1 MNATAVG
8 VLSSPAAIGARLA
21 DARLASRR
29 VRVVARRG
37 RKASSASPRFKVI
50 ADATYNDDD
59 ADQATGA
66 AAVLAGVAAAAAI
79 VVAGP
84 ARGADFEFMESARA
98 AGVSAPETSASIVLE
113 APQSFMGTAPR
124 EKRPVVDAGA
134 HGRYLD
140 ALNARDVEPGK
151 IKYLGDV
158 PNQPKGISR
167 FGSAATAA
175 DETASL
181 VSTGFALLIFAAVG
195 AAANRDGSGSK
206 TAGISKPKPSTPSK
220 PLAATKSTTAK
231 TKKTTA
237 KTVDGGRKIF

>member
-79 VVAGP
+79 AVAGP

-98 AGVSAPETSASIVLE
+98 AGVSAPTVPPPSS
-113 APQSFMGTAPR
+113 SR
-124 EKRPVVDAGA
+124 RP
-134 HGRYLD
+134 
-140 ALNARDVEPGK
+140 N
-151 IKYLGDV
+151 
-158 PNQPKGISR
+158 
-167 FGSAATAA
+167 
-175 DETASL
+175 
-181 VSTGFALLIFAAVG
+181 
-195 AAANRDGSGSK
+195 
-206 TAGISKPKPSTPSK
+206 PS
-220 PLAATKSTTAK
+220 
-231 TKKTTA
+231 
-237 KTVDGGRKIF
+237 